1 MKTTFPIGVFGIIR
15 DDEGRILLCLRN
27 DYALRNLPGGG
38 VESGES
44 PWQAMIREVKEETGL
59 DVEITKLVG
68 VYTKSNKDDV
78 VFSFECK
85 VISWEITLNEEAQ
98 EIKYFAFQDFPKNT
112 VPKQVER
119 VKDFLE
125 SKSDTA
131 IMKIQTSPS
140 SIDLVKE
147 GKL

>member
-85 VISWEITLNEEAQ
+85 VVS
-98 EIKYFAFQDFPKNT
+98 
-112 VPKQVER
+112 
-119 VKDFLE
+119 
-125 SKSDTA
+125 
-131 IMKIQTSPS
+131 
-140 SIDLVKE
+140 
-147 GKL
+147 